1 MNAVIEFLKNYTW
14 IVEVAFILLGAFLM
28 YVFVERILKFVLPRL
43 QKTKVVWDEAF
54 LKALG
59 KPFNYFVIFWAVFHS
74 IRIATQHVHTVSFPL
89 SMDTLETLAY
99 TSLFIWFA
107 MRFIRFLENDIVRI
121 RIEKG
126 QEVDQTSVRA
136 VAQLIRIIVLLLAGF
151 IAMQAMGV
159 SVSAVLTF
167 GGAGALAVALAAKE
181 LLGNLFGGLMIF
193 LDRPFSVGD
202 WIRSPDKE
210 VEGTVEHIGWRLT
223 RIRTFDKRPLY
234 VPNGIFS
241 SISIQNPSRMTN
253 RRIKADIG
261 VRYDDAVKVEE
272 ILLDCEKMLN
282 EHEEIDNNQTT
293 FVNLIEFG
301 QSSLNFQVYCF
312 TKTTN
317 WVKFQQ
323 IQQDVF
329 LKIIEIITRHGA
341 ECAFPTRTL
350 HFSEGVPVHQ

>member
-1 MNAVIEFLKNYTW
+1 MKAVLDFINNYTW
-14 IVEVAFILLGAFLM
+14 VVEIALIFLGAFLM
-28 YVFVERILKFVLPRL
+28 YLFFSRILGLIIPRL
-43 QKTKVVWDEAF
+43 QRTKIIWDEAF
-54 LKALG
+54 LKALSS
-59 KPFNYFVIFWAVFHS
+59 PFNYFVFLWAVFHAF
-74 IRIATQHVHTVSFPL
+74 RIALGHVKTVTLPL
-89 SMDTLETLAY
+89 TLDSLETLTY
-99 TSLFIWFA
+99 TGLFVWFA
-107 MRFIRFLENDIVRI
+107 MRFIRNLENDIIRI

-126 QEVDQTSVRA
+126 LPVDRTSVHA
-136 VAQLIRIIVLLLAGF
+136 VAQIVRIVILLITAM
-151 IAMQAMGV
+151 IAMQALGV
-159 SVSAVLTF
+159 SVSTVLTF
-167 GGAGALAVALAAKE
+167 GGAGALAVALAAKD

-253 RRIKADIG
+253 RRIKEEIG
-261 VRYDDAVKVEE
+261 IRYDDATKIDA
-272 ILLDCEKMLN
+272 ILQDCEKMLR
-282 EHEEIDNNQTT
+282 EHDEIDSNQTM

-301 QSSLNFQVYCF
+301 QSSLNVQVYCF

-323 IQQDVF
+323 VQQDVF
-329 LKIIEIITRHGA
+329 LKFIDIITKHGA
-341 ECAFPTRTL
+341 QCAFPTRT
-350 HFSEGVPVHQ
+350 VHIPQGMKQYS